1 MRTTDLHEEALDGI
15 QKRLRR
21 IEGQVRGLQK
31 MCDQGRGCDE
41 VLTQMTATIRAME
54 SAATT
59 VLKEYLVS
67 VADDFSKG
75 DGHDVDEIASM
86 LRKFG

>member
-1 MRTTDLHEEALDGI
+1 MRTSDLDDEALDAI

-31 MCDQGRGCDE
+31 MCDQGRDCDE

-67 VADDFSKG
+67 VADDFSRG
-75 DGHDVDEIASM
+75 ENHDVNEISSM